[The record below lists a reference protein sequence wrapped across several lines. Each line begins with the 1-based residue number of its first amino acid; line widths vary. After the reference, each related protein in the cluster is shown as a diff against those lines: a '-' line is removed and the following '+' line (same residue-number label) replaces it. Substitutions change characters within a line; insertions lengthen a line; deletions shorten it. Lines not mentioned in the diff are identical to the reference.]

1 MRRMIPMAACAAL
14 FSCLAFAETWTGRLV
29 DANCSNQD
37 KTAKECDAG
46 ASTTAYLL
54 VVDGKAYQLD
64 EAGNRKVMDAMK
76 SRADRS
82 ANPNRPVT
90 STITAKVS
98 GDKNGDQIKVTD
110 VQIQ

>member
-1 MRRMIPMAACAAL
+1 MRRMILFAACTAL
-14 FSCLAFAETWTGRLV
+14 FSSLAFAETWTGRLV

-46 ASTTAYLL
+46 GGTAAFAL

-64 EAGNRKVMDAMK
+64 QAGNQKIAEAMK

-82 ANPNRPVT
+82 ANPNVAAK
-90 STITAKVS
+90 TIMAKVS
-98 GDKNGDQIKVTD
+98 GDKDGDTIKVTD